1 MRCGD
6 AAHGEQIQQVNRGVN
21 MKNIEVPASDI
32 PRTIALCG
40 GDREAVS
47 QQVGAAALL
56 LDVLLV
62 TVGVDAK
69 EIDDEKYARATALLL
84 ETLSEQTFTLVQKL
98 GGAKGEGDAV
108 RADH

>member
-1 MRCGD
+1 
-6 AAHGEQIQQVNRGVN
+6 
-21 MKNIEVPASDI
+21 MKNIEVPTSDI

-40 GDREAVS
+40 GDKEAVS

-56 LDVLLV
+56 LDVLLA
-62 TVGVDAK
+62 TMGVDAK
-69 EIDDEKYARATALLL
+69 DVDDEKYARATALLL

-98 GGAKGEGDAV
+98 GGVKGEGDAV